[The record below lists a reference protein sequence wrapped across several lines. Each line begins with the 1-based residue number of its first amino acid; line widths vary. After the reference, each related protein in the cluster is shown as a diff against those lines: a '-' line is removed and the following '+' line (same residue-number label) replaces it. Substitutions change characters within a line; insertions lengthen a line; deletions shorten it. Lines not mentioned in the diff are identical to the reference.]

1 MALTVATWNV
11 NGIRARQAQFLEWL
25 ERDRP
30 DVVCLQEIKAS
41 PTQLA
46 EELCELNGYWCYWHG
61 AGGYSGV
68 SLHLRR
74 EGFPQAPPFEHPR
87 VDPAT
92 RLLTAPTGDLVGG
105 PVFVPHRGKG

>member
-11 NGIRARQAQFLEWL
+11 NGIRARQAQFLAWL

-74 EGFPQAPPFEHPR
+74 EAFAPAPRLHHPR
-87 VDPAT
+87 CGPPA
-92 RLLTAPTGDLVGG
+92 RHVGAPTRG
-105 PVFVPHRGKG
+105 PAAAALSRPH

>member
-1 MALTVATWNV
+1 MSRREKFLSAIIYSAMALTVATWNV

-46 EELCELNGYWCYWHG
+46 EELCELNGYWCYWPG

-68 SLHLRR
+68 SPPLRR
-74 EGFPQAPPFEHPR
+74 AAFPEEPRFEHP
-87 VDPAT
+87 
-92 RLLTAPTGDLVGG
+92 
-105 PVFVPHRGKG
+105 

>member
-30 DVVCLQEIKAS
+30 DVVCLQEIKTS

-46 EELCELNGYWCYWHG
+46 EGLCALNGYWGYCHG
-61 AGGYSGV
+61 GGGDAGA
-68 SLHLRR
+68 SLLLRR
-74 EGFPQAPPFEHPR
+74 EVFPQGPRFEPPGFHLGTR
-87 VDPAT
+87 IVTAT
-92 RLLTAPTGDLVGG
+92 TGDLV
-105 PVFVPHRGKG
+105 VASIYVP